1 MPAPHANG
9 VAVCAV
15 FHRWAGKLD
24 VDDRFAENA
33 TKVRE
38 TASAELDSDPWRD

>member
-15 FHRWAGKLD
+15 FDRWAGKLD
-24 VDDRFAENA
+24 VDDRFDENVTMTMTSPFPLVTAEA
-33 TKVRE
+33 G
-38 TASAELDSDPWRD
+38 W

>member
-1 MPAPHANG
+1 MALIVPA
-9 VAVCAV
+9 
-15 FHRWAGKLD
+15 HRWAGKLD